1 MNTMKTMKTMRRTKR
16 THLSTF
22 VTTGQAARHCQV
34 SVPAL
39 RRWIQRGQLNA
50 FKTPGGHFRI
60 VREELQRFLREH
72 GMPPYPVPPSEAR
85 ILIVDDEPE
94 VVELLREFLAGD
106 PRGFKLE
113 TATDGYEALIK
124 VGAFRPSLLLLDNLM
139 PRVDGIEVC
148 RRLKA
153 DPEIRAIKILGITGH
168 PETIPALLEA
178 GADACLTKPMDLVQ
192 VRREVERLLAL
203 GKA

>member
-1 MNTMKTMKTMRRTKR
+1 MKRMKTVKRTKR

-39 RRWIQRGQLNA
+39 RRWIQHGQLKA
-50 FKTPGGHFRI
+50 FKTPGGHLRI
-60 VREELQRFLREH
+60 VGEEFQRFLREH
-72 GMPPYPVPPSEAR
+72 GMPAYPTLPSEAR
-85 ILIVDDEPE
+85 ILVVDDEPD
-94 VVELLREFLAGD
+94 VVGLFMEFLAGD

-124 VGAFRPSLLLLDNLM
+124 VGAFRPSLLLLDILM
-139 PRVDGIEVC
+139 PRVDGVEVC

-153 DPEIRAIKILGITGH
+153 DPETRAIKILGITGH
-168 PETIPALLEA
+168 PDSIPALLEA
-178 GADACLTKPMDLVQ
+178 GADACLTKPVDLGRLRQ
-192 VRREVERLLAL
+192 EAERLLAL
-203 GKA
+203 REA